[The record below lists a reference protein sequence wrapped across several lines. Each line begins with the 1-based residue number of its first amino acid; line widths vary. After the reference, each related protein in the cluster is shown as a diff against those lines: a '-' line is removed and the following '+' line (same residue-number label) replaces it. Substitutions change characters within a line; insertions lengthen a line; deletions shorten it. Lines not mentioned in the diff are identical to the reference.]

1 MSSTPSLRG
10 HHPKS
15 YAMNAYLKKDLA
27 NENQKPK
34 KVEAIKK
41 KENRGLERHSVE
53 ERVPHCLSAPS
64 TKALM
69 RMNII
74 HGPCMSMTSTHEV
87 NPKPYHIPLHILL
100 DGFLGTYFLS

>member
-41 KENRGLERHSVE
+41 KEKGVWKDTVSRKGYLI
-53 ERVPHCLSAPS
+53 A
-64 TKALM
+64 
-69 RMNII
+69 
-74 HGPCMSMTSTHEV
+74 
-87 NPKPYHIPLHILL
+87 
-100 DGFLGTYFLS
+100 